1 MPLKIHWE
9 EQEGT
14 QWALWQATEPLSFF
28 REKVILFPEEE
39 AEIKDLNDRKAF
51 EWFSSRHLLHLISG
65 RIDRGACLKDPFGKP
80 YLQDSDHYISISHS
94 RDMVAVMASPK
105 ACGIDIQYKV
115 EKIYRI
121 AGKFCSPRE
130 KEFCDRYSDPMI
142 ALHILWGAKESL
154 YKAYGKR
161 MLDFRTQI
169 QIDPWATDQQFG
181 QTTGTVILE
190 DAALKYDINFRI
202 LADLILVYATYI

>member
-14 QWALWQATEPLSFF
+14 QWALWQATESISFF
-28 REKVILFPEEE
+28 REKVRLFPEEE
-39 AEIKDLNDRKAF
+39 VEIKGLNERKAF
-51 EWFSSRHLLHLISG
+51 EWFSSRHLLHLLSG

-94 RDMVAVMASPK
+94 RDMVAVMASPG

-130 KEFCDRYSDPMI
+130 KAFCDQYADPLI
-142 ALHILWGAKESL
+142 AFHILWGAKEAL
-154 YKAYGKR
+154 YKAYGKK
-161 MLDFRTQI
+161 MLDFRSQI
-169 QIDPWATDQQFG
+169 QIDPWSTDQLFG

-190 DAALKYDINFRI
+190 GATLKYDINFRI
-202 LADLILVYATYI
+202 LDDLILVYATYI